1 MFDDIVDHSYDLISN
16 QQFWITK
23 FFLWQWWLT
32 MFFSS
37 DLALEMTN
45 WTSFFQSTNEPTL
58 ATSATA
64 TAIAAPS
71 IQANNSCCY

>member
-1 MFDDIVDHSYDLISN
+1 
-16 QQFWITK
+16 
-23 FFLWQWWLT
+23 

-45 WTSFFQSTNEPTL
+45 CTSFFQSTKEPTP

-71 IQANNSCCY
+71 IQANNNCSY